1 METLTIK
8 TNSVP
13 RDCTMGMYFMG
24 SLRQELLALFD
35 YISIEDFLST
45 EFFKYKGVWYAVTDF
60 LQINC
65 DSPFDKNK
73 WNGYASDSYFSGVLI
88 KYCDDGTVV
97 VGTYFS

>member
-8 TNSVP
+8 TNNVP
-13 RDCTMGMYFMG
+13 RDCTMGMHFMG
-24 SLRQELLALFD
+24 SLRQKLLQEFD

-45 EFFKYKGVWYAVTDF
+45 EFFKYRGVWYAVTDF
-60 LQINC
+60 LWINY

-73 WNGYASDSYFSGVLI
+73 WNGYASDSYFSGVVI
-88 KYCDDGTVV
+88 KYCYDGTVV